1 MHQKFDKT
9 TIYLDSSTVNVSWSL
24 LIAFTK
30 CGIENK
36 CLETLKIYKESHTY
50 KGSCCFKKFC

>member
-9 TIYLDSSTVNVSWSL
+9 TIYLDLSTVNVSLSL
-24 LIAFTK
+24 SIAFTK

-36 CLETLKIYKESHTY
+36 CLETLKIYKESHTD
-50 KGSCCFKKFC
+50 KGSCCFKKLC